1 MRLSLIALSI
11 AATVAAPATSMA
23 QTRKAAAMAPVPATA
38 ALSWRGPTAEQQ
50 AEIAALRK
58 EVERTTQNL
67 SEAKQEDDK
76 YSGGLIKS
84 QIQTRIETMRNTIAL
99 LEHRIR
105 ALETGARFVPM
116 DVVATNTD
124 PTVVQSMEKDI
135 ASSKEKIAETA
146 AQSARYS
153 GGLIKAQLDSTR
165 ATLEQTLAM
174 LEQRYL
180 MAKYGMT
187 YVAAPAGQDAR
198 RAAATPVST
207 VSTVEK
213 KPVASEPALADT
225 IMIVNLLA
233 KRQVKQKYDEMI
245 VLDMDVSASGL
256 DRPARAIKGV
266 LKVTDLFGDEKVR
279 INWDFDNVVTPGS
292 VVRERGNGLKYN
304 QFRDQDRWLAATEQQ
319 NMKVVFTVKSIL
331 YEDGTRKDF

>member
-1 MRLSLIALSI
+1 MRQILIAIAI
-11 AATVAAPATSMA
+11 AATLGGPAPSMA
-23 QTRKAAAMAPVPATA
+23 QTRKPAATAPAPATA
-38 ALSWRGPTAEQQ
+38 AASWRGPTAEQQ

-58 EVERTTQNL
+58 EVERTTQSL
-67 SEAKQEDDK
+67 REAKQEDDK

-84 QIQTRIETMRNTIAL
+84 QIQLRMEIMRNTIAL

-105 ALETGARFVPM
+105 ALETGARFVQM
-116 DVVATNTD
+116 EVATINTD
-124 PTVVQSMEKDI
+124 ATVLQAMEKDI
-135 ASSKEKIAETA
+135 ASSKDKIAETA
-146 AQSARYS
+146 SQSARYS

-165 ATLEQTLAM
+165 ATQEQTLAM
-174 LEQRYL
+174 LEQRYV
-180 MAKYGMT
+180 MAKYGIT

-198 RAAATPVST
+198 RAAAAAPVST
-207 VSTVEK
+207 AEEK
-213 KPVASEPALADT
+213 PAASEPAVADT
-225 IMIVNLLA
+225 IMTVNLLA

-266 LKVTDLFGDEKVR
+266 LKVTDLFGDVKVR
-279 INWDFDNVVTPGS
+279 INWDFDNPVAPGG
-292 VVRERGNGLKYN
+292 VVRERGNGLNYN

-331 YEDGTRKDF
+331 YEDGTRRDF